1 MNDQQSENRVRRDAT
16 RVKKDIGTLV
26 EDSVSH
32 VDQGIQEMT
41 SDTKESVVNA
51 AARVTKDVG
60 HGIKRFNTKAQE
72 MANQYLGNVGK
83 KATKYPWVS
92 ISIVLVV
99 GFLLGSLIKPAR
111 QPLG

>member
-1 MNDQQSENRVRRDAT
+1 MNDQRSENRVRRDAA

-32 VDQGIQEMT
+32 VDQGIEVIT

-51 AARVTKDVG
+51 AATVKKDVG
-60 HGIKRFNTKAQE
+60 RGIKRFNAKAQE
-72 MANQYLGNVGK
+72 IANQYLGSVGK
-83 KATKYPWVS
+83 KATRYPWVS
-92 ISIVLVV
+92 ISIVLVL

-111 QPLG
+111 QPLA